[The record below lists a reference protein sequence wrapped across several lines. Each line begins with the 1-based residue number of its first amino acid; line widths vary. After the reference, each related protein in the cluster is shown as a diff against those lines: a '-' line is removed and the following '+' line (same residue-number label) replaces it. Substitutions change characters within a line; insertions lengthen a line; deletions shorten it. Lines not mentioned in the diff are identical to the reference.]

1 MPKHSFHFL
10 NVKDGDCSV
19 IEHGS
24 GHVSVI
30 DVCNA
35 RKPENKRDMSFA
47 EYQYLE
53 KSSQLLTEV
62 TGARKNYGQK
72 KIRKTLLIIS
82 LSLVFIRSS
91 DLLSPIPIWITWM
104 ESKIF
109 SM

>member
-35 RKPENKRDMSFA
+35 RKPDNNRDMSFA

-91 DLLSPIPIWITWM
+91 DLLSPIPI
-104 ESKIF
+104 
-109 SM
+109 